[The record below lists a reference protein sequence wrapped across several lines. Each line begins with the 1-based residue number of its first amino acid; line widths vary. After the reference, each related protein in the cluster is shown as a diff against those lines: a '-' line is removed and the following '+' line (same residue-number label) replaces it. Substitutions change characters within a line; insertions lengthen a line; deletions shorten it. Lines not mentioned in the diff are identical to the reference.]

1 MVLLWG
7 GWASLTK
14 TCQTFSL
21 APSKLQKRTLAPN
34 RPWPPHMLLGVTCS
48 SLIRCV
54 LELYTSS
61 LTGFSTLAFKR
72 SFSKSPSLFCRD
84 RKIFVTLA
92 NTQKADLPKDVHS
105 VQISNGIITEI
116 IFRQQ
121 WQLNDCSHKMRC
133 YWYFNTVLYFT
144 YASIFPTFE
153 I

>member
-1 MVLLWG
+1 MVLLG
-7 GWASLTK
+7 GRWASLTK

-34 RPWPPHMLLGVTCS
+34 RPWPPHMLLGVTSS

-84 RKIFVTLA
+84 GKTFVTLA
-92 NTQKADLPKDVHS
+92 NAQKADLPKDVHS
-105 VQISNGIITEI
+105 IQFSNGIITLV

-121 WQLNDCSHKMRC
+121 WQLIVNKMRC
-133 YWYFNTVLYFT
+133 YWYFITVLYFT
-144 YASIFPTFE
+144 YASIFST
-153 I
+153 